1 MQYSDPY
8 VQPYFYISMNPRR
21 ALWEKGESDFSQ
33 KNLAPLQEKH
43 IRAANHT
50 SESISTRLPEDGI

>member
-1 MQYSDPY
+1 
-8 VQPYFYISMNPRR
+8 MNPRR
-21 ALWEKGESDFSQ
+21 ALWEKGKSDFSQ